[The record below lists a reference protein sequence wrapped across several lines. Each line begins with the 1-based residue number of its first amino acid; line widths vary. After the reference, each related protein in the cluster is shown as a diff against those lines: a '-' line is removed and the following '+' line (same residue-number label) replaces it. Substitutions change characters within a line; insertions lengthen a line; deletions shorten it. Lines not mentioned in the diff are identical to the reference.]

1 MIYIFGV
8 ICFAPSRPEIS
19 VHWVPPIE
27 ATPTDATIP
36 RGLQTE
42 TVIVQPRGP
51 RPDPAAPCPSTEQQ
65 CRLTGR
71 DHRDSKCGPRPSSCV
86 SPPPQIAG
94 HGKDE
99 RGEQSER
106 FACHPTHRVYST
118 TQTNGKLERF
128 HKTVKS
134 ECIRPKT
141 PLSLDDARRLVGDY
155 VIHYNNVR
163 LHSAIGYVTPADKLA
178 GREKE
183 IFEKRDRKLAEA
195 REARGKRREATYATT
210 AASVVAPATVTP

>member
-1 MIYIFGV
+1 MIYTFGV

-27 ATPTDATIP
+27 ATPTDATTP

-99 RGEQSER
+99 RDEQSER
-106 FACHPTHRVYST
+106 FARHPTHRVYST
-118 TQTNGKLERF
+118 TQTNVTFQRLYRTEDGKW
-128 HKTVKS
+128 KS
-134 ECIRPKT
+134 TSSFGR
-141 PLSLDDARRLVGDY
+141 DDLLVLMK
-155 VIHYNNVR
+155 V
-163 LHSAIGYVTPADKLA
+163 ADATHTRVMQLL
-178 GREKE
+178 G
-183 IFEKRDRKLAEA
+183 EKREQRQEQP
-195 REARGKRREATYATT
+195 
-210 AASVVAPATVTP
+210 AA